1 MKMTKTVR
9 EFIQEEAK
17 KRIKEKYSAQLEE
30 LRAKRDEEEQNYK
43 NAFKLF
49 TEKYTKE
56 LNELLR
62 SFNYLALNN
71 AVNFGIPQVSISGCY
86 PRYFP
91 ASQAYDTLVKKIDEE
106 TNTTTKEIIVSMEL
120 GGTKQEL
127 MEMLDKLNN

>member
-1 MKMTKTVR
+1 MKMTKIVR
-9 EFIQEEAK
+9 EFIQEETK
-17 KRIKEKYSAQLEE
+17 KRIEEKYSAQLEE
-30 LRAKRDEEEQNYK
+30 LRVKRDEEEQNYK

-56 LNELLR
+56 LNELLH
-62 SFNYLALNN
+62 SFNYRALNN
-71 AVNFGIPQVSISGCY
+71 TTNYGLPQVSVSGCY

-91 ASQAYDTLVKKIDEE
+91 ASQAYDTLAKKIDEE
-106 TNTTTKEIIVSMEL
+106 ITTTTREIIVSMEL

>member
-17 KRIKEKYSAQLEE
+17 KRIEEKYSAQLEE
-30 LRAKRDEEEQNYK
+30 LRAKKDEEEQNYK
-43 NAFKLF
+43 SAFKSF

-62 SFNYLALNN
+62 SFNYCALNTAN
-71 AVNFGIPQVSISGCY
+71 YRNPQVSINGLY
-86 PRYFP
+86 PYDFP
-91 ASQAYDTLVKKIDEE
+91 ANNAYNTLVKKIDKEV
-106 TNTTTKEIIVSMEL
+106 TMAAREIIVSMEL